1 MSAGKDAGARAKN
14 VSGKTIDG
22 QVGIG
27 IISFAHGHAYGYA
40 SVVNAHPDATLIA
53 IADEDA
59 ERGQAAV
66 KQFGGEYIRDYHDLL
81 KRDDIDAV
89 IICSENSRHRELT
102 VAAAAAGKHV
112 LCEKP
117 LATTR
122 DDALAMIAACE
133 QHNVKLQT
141 AFPVRFGAPTIALRD
156 TVASGVIGTP
166 LAVAARNPGTYP
178 GGWFGD
184 PALAGG
190 GAVIDHTVHVAD
202 VLRWMF
208 GAEFTTVYAEVG
220 TRMHD
225 IPVDDTGLLM
235 LTMSNGLRVSLDTSW
250 SRPDNYPIW
259 GGVTIDIVG
268 DQGVASLDA
277 FNNNVHV
284 VESRGPSNRLI
295 PAVISGDPE
304 MVSAFINAVKFDTPV
319 AVTGEDGLKALEV
332 ALCAYESAK
341 RGAPVQCPDALLNKD
356 GAS

>member
-1 MSAGKDAGARAKN
+1 MSAETGTRS

-22 QVGIG
+22 PVGIG
-27 IISFAHGHAYGYA
+27 ILSFAHGHAYGYA
-40 SVVNAHPDATLIA
+40 SVVNAHPHAKLLA
-53 IADEDA
+53 IADENQ

-66 KQFGGEYIRDYHDLL
+66 TQFGGDYVPDYRGVLA
-81 KRDDIDAV
+81 RDDIDAV
-89 IICSENSRHRELT
+89 IICSENSRHKELT
-102 VAAAAAGKHV
+102 IAAAEAGKHV

-122 DDALAMIAACE
+122 ADGLAMIEACKK
-133 QHNVKLQT
+133 HGVMLQT
-141 AFPVRFGAPTIALRD
+141 AFPVRFSAPTIALRD
-156 TVASGVIGTP
+156 TVAAGVVGTP

-184 PALAGG
+184 PQLAGG

-202 VLRWMF
+202 VLRWIF
-208 GAEFTTVYAEVG
+208 GAEFTTVYAEVS
-220 TRMHD
+220 TRTHD

-259 GGVTIDIVG
+259 GGVTIEVVG
-268 DQGVASLDA
+268 DQGVATLDA
-277 FNNNVHV
+277 FNNNVSV
-284 VESRGPSNRLI
+284 IESRGPSNKLI

-304 MVSAFINAVKFDTPV
+304 MVSAFIDAVKHDTPV
-319 AVTGEDGLKALEV
+319 QVTGEDGLKALEV

-341 RGAPVQCPDALLNKD
+341 RGAPVQCPDVLLEKE
-356 GAS
+356 ATA